1 MFGLAVGMATP
12 LAYSQAVADPAPNV
26 ELAVT
31 YTAERASSAPGS
43 SFWLQGGSVK
53 LGAELYHGLGIAFN
67 VTGTYTKSIP
77 GSSTGLGLLTTTIG
91 PRYTHALA
99 RQSSGLR
106 GKTSVF
112 AEGLI
117 GEAHAFKG
125 LFPAPGGTLDSS
137 WSFASQLGGGVDV
150 GVSRH
155 LAVRMAEASW
165 VRMQLP
171 NALGNVQN
179 DLRLGAGLVYRFN
192 GR

>member
-77 GSSTGLGLLTTTIG
+77 GSSTGLGLPDDDGWPTLYSC
-91 PRYTHALA
+91 PR
-99 RQSSGLR
+99 S
-106 GKTSVF
+106 
-112 AEGLI
+112 AEQWL
-117 GEAHAFKG
+117 E
-125 LFPAPGGTLDSS
+125 
-137 WSFASQLGGGVDV
+137 
-150 GVSRH
+150 R
-155 LAVRMAEASW
+155 
-165 VRMQLP
+165 
-171 NALGNVQN
+171 
-179 DLRLGAGLVYRFN
+179 
-192 GR
+192 